1 MTDVFMRM
9 LWKGVLFCGIALIA
23 RLLWGPDAAM
33 VLIIGLVLLILGR
46 QALAAQRLKDWVG
59 DMRLDNAPRL
69 GDWWDELGSRI
80 YRNLKLYE
88 RQQQML
94 SNSLLGFRNAAHAL
108 PDGVI
113 TVNPQLQINWCNE
126 TAETHFGLR
135 SGRDSG
141 QIITNLVRDPDFVG
155 FIKARQ
161 AERPGLMRSPLD
173 SKMILSLQLVHYGE
187 DEILILSRD
196 VTEREKLDRMR
207 RDFVANVS
215 HELKTPL
222 TVLLGFLETVRE
234 LELPP
239 EEVERFMDMMDEQG
253 RRMRTLIEDLLA
265 LSALESPVIHAPD
278 EKIRIGQLTK
288 RLKTDAEALSG
299 GRHSLHFD
307 IADHIDLRGRESEIT
322 SAFSNLIS
330 NAIRYT
336 PDGGRI
342 SVRWYD
348 DGEGELRFEVSDSGI
363 GIPAEHLPRLSE
375 RFYRVDRSRSRETG
389 GTGLGLAI
397 VKHVLTRHQGRL
409 DIQSEV
415 GKGSTF
421 TAVLP
426 ASRRLN
432 PLPVLAIGG
441 KAA

>member
-1 MTDVFMRM
+1 MVDVFMRM
-9 LWKGVLFCGIALIA
+9 LWKGCLFAGIAFIA

-33 VLIIGLVLLILGR
+33 VLIVGLVLLILGR
-46 QALAAQRLKDWVG
+46 QALAAQRLKDWVA

-94 SNSLLGFRNAAHAL
+94 SSSLLGFRNAAHAL

-113 TVNPQLQINWCNE
+113 TVNQQLQINWCND
-126 TAETHFGLR
+126 TAEAHFGLK

-141 QIITNLVRDPDFVG
+141 QVITNLVRDPDFVS

-161 AERPGLMRSPLD
+161 PDRPGLMRAPLD
-173 SKMILSLQLVHYGE
+173 NRMILSLQLVHYGE

-234 LELPP
+234 LPLQPAEKDRYL
-239 EEVERFMDMMDEQG
+239 DLMDEQG

-265 LSALESPVIHAPD
+265 LSAIESPVINAPD
-278 EKIRIGQLTK
+278 EKIRVAPLIA
-288 RLKTDAEALSG
+288 RLQSDANALSG
-299 GRHSLHFD
+299 GRHQFHFD
-307 IADHIDLRGRESEIT
+307 VDPTIDLRGRESEIT
-322 SAFSNLIS
+322 SAFSNLLS

-336 PDGGRI
+336 PEKGAI

-348 DGEGELRFEVSDSGI
+348 NGVGELRFEVRDSGI
-363 GIPAEHLPRLSE
+363 GIPAEHIPRLSE

-397 VKHVLTRHQGRL
+397 VKHVLTRHQGYL

-415 GKGSTF
+415 GRGSTF

-426 ASRRLN
+426 ASRRIN
-432 PLPVLAIGG
+432 PPALSASE